1 MSVVEEAAVGAA
13 LGFLLQ
19 AIKEAKE
26 KAVFFRRTLQS
37 LQDTLQNVRPI
48 IHEVLKIENAPT
60 DACNRFV
67 QMLKKAEMLVEMYS
81 DISKW
86 KLLKKRKVK
95 KLIQEMDASIQ
106 RFMTR
111 DFQAEQLLYLAKI
124 NEKMDRV
131 IVLLGLDCDA
141 VNGKEFSTETVTN
154 GKSSKPKIENGS
166 EGQSSNPKFEF
177 HWKSKGKCI
186 DIRFWHDRH
195 D

>member
-1 MSVVEEAAVGAA
+1 MVTVEDAALGAA

-37 LQDTLQNVRPI
+37 LQDTLQNVKPI

-67 QMLKKAEMLVEMYS
+67 LMLKKAKVLVEMYS
-81 DISKW
+81 DISKR

-106 RFMTR
+106 RFMIR

-131 IVLLGLDCDA
+131 IESFGLDCDA
-141 VNGKEFSTETVTN
+141 VNGKEFNNETAAN
-154 GKSSKPKIENGS
+154 GKSSNPKTENESG
-166 EGQSSNPKFEF
+166 GCSSNPKFEF
-177 HWKSKGKCI
+177 RWKSEGKFV
-186 DIRFWHDRH
+186 DIRFSE
-195 D
+195 